1 MIWRKHTPTQ
11 KEQERPRGFDD
22 YELRLGD
29 LMRGER
35 ATMGKSLLD
44 VQRELHIRA
53 SYIAA
58 IESGDLSAF
67 ETPSFVAG
75 FVRSYARYLNMDP
88 EWVYAKFCRET
99 GFAVAHGMASHGGA
113 PDRTPRTG
121 PASAAPGG
129 ALRGVGL
136 LPDPDPFWRRL
147 EPGALGSV
155 TVLIA
160 LISGLGFAGW
170 TVLQQ
175 VQQVQVAPADVVPTV
190 VSDLNPLAGDR
201 RVETGLAG
209 NMISDPLDGLES
221 PVVATGQVR
230 IVRAQALDVPVMV
243 PRDGPIAAIPVAP
256 VRISTDAA
264 VAEALA
270 ELEQGVAPQVIQTG
284 PPGVELLA
292 VRPSW
297 VRVRGADGSIV
308 FERILEAGERYT
320 LPQSDTPPTLHAG
333 NSGSIYF
340 LIDGQPFGPAAAGA
354 TVVRNVALDA
364 DSLRERYDVADLSR
378 DADLRVVVAGLSA
391 D

>member
-88 EWVYAKFCRET
+88 EWVYTKFCRET

-121 PASAAPGG
+121 PFSAVPGG

-201 RVETGLAG
+201 RGESGLAG
-209 NMISDPLDGLES
+209 SMISDPLDGLES

-243 PRDGPIAAIPVAP
+243 PRDGPIAAIPVEP

-270 ELEQGVAPQVIQTG
+270 ELEQGISPQVIQSG

-340 LIDGQPFGPAAAGA
+340 LIDGEPFGPAAAGA

-364 DSLRERYDVADLSR
+364 DSLRERYEVADLSR
-378 DADLRVVVAGLSA
+378 DDDLRVVVAGLST